1 MQVGFLHGISFV
13 SFFRYTINA
22 FIRLQYAERDDGCG
36 LLPAVAPEQVCTTHT
51 QSIHPTGFDQNSD
64 TVSLWRHC
72 LCWPSKSACRQT
84 NNMQMTAV
92 GLQCQCTNLH
102 LGCCPRPA
110 VFCPPVC
117 MHAGLYHAPMDR
129 LTLPLII

>member
-36 LLPAVAPEQVCTTHT
+36 LLPAVAPEQVRTTHA
-51 QSIHPTGFDQNSD
+51 QRIHPTGFDQNGD

-72 LCWPSKSACRQT
+72 LCWPSKSACRR
-84 NNMQMTAV
+84 
-92 GLQCQCTNLH
+92 H
-102 LGCCPRPA
+102 K
-110 VFCPPVC
+110 
-117 MHAGLYHAPMDR
+117 
-129 LTLPLII
+129 